1 MRKKNNKKIEK
12 KNELRLPLNPT
23 SGNKSQSLS
32 KFFDFMLIFFTLDG
46 QFLARAAKCSS
57 GKMNL
62 HLSYR
67 YRPP

>member
-1 MRKKNNKKIEK
+1 
-12 KNELRLPLNPT
+12 
-23 SGNKSQSLS
+23 
-32 KFFDFMLIFFTLDG
+32 MLIFFTLDG

-62 HLSYR
+62 EVHFLKFALFLSQIVSPLDLHHLSYR